1 MGGGAA
7 GGGFRGLAGGA
18 IAAPMELAPTLALAA
33 ALGLAAVVAGWLGAR
48 PPDPLK
54 GPRLVP
60 YRLIM
65 LLAAAGLV
73 VTVAHL
79 ANLLGLAPGR

>member
-1 MGGGAA
+1 MD
-7 GGGFRGLAGGA
+7 L
-18 IAAPMELAPTLALAA
+18 PLTLGLAA
-33 ALGLAAVVAGWLGAR
+33 ALGLIAVGSGWLGAR
-48 PPDPLK
+48 PPDPRR

-73 VTVAHL
+73 VTTAHL
-79 ANLLGLAPGR
+79 ANLLGLLPGR